1 MRARATASP
10 LHCDGGEVTALWHAH
25 AVGIVGSVVLCAVVT
40 CAVVRGLWQLA
51 GERVARRR
59 WV

>member
-1 MRARATASP
+1 MA
-10 LHCDGGEVTALWHAH
+10 GGDAVTALWHEH
-25 AVGIVGSVVLCAVVT
+25 APGIVGSAVLCAVVT
-40 CAVVRGLWQLA
+40 CALVRGLWQLA

>member
-1 MRARATASP
+1 M
-10 LHCDGGEVTALWHAH
+10 TALWHEH
-25 AVGIVGSVVLCAVVT
+25 AVGIVGSAVLCAVVT
-40 CAVVRGLWQLA
+40 CALVREVWRVA